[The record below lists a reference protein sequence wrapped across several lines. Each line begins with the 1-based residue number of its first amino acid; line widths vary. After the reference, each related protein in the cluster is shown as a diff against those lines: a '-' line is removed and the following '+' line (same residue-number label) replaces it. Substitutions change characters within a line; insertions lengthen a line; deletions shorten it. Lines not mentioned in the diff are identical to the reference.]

1 MAHNYVVTA
10 QHPTSVNVCDTGNFT
25 SPTDLNL
32 VIARNTKIEIMSVS
46 PEGLRSIREFSING
60 SIEVMKLFRPAGAE
74 KDRLFVVTKRHN
86 AMILEVENSEDGS
99 NNFDIV
105 TRLIFI

>member
-1 MAHNYVVTA
+1 M
-10 QHPTSVNVCDTGNFT
+10 
-25 SPTDLNL
+25 NL
-32 VIARNTKIEIMSVS
+32 IIARNTRIEILSVS

-74 KDRLFVVTKRHN
+74 KDRLFIVTRRHN
-86 AMILEVENSEDGS
+86 AMILEVESNGEGT

-105 TRLIFI
+105 TRFGEDC